1 MVGPFQ
7 RHKMVVNGI
16 PAGEEREGRT
26 EEICQVTIGKNFPN
40 HRSKPRRINTQKTT
54 PEYILC
60 KVRKTK
66 DKEKI
71 LKEVWARIKGR
82 LPAHGGTRI

>member
-40 HRSKPRRINTQKTT
+40 HRSINKYHKIQEEK
-54 PEYILC
+54 
-60 KVRKTK
+60 RKQMQQL
-66 DKEKI
+66 ENS
-71 LKEVWARIKGR
+71 
-82 LPAHGGTRI
+82 

>member
-40 HRSKPRRINTQKTT
+40 HRSITGVCSGIYYYVKF
-54 PEYILC
+54 LSL
-60 KVRKTK
+60 
-66 DKEKI
+66 KI
-71 LKEVWARIKGR
+71 FLIFE
-82 LPAHGGTRI
+82 TRMIIVVLYTW